1 MSYLTGKVFKV
12 TMRNVFNEWRNTDEE
27 VMENMTAK
35 SHQIKSINK
44 QKLYKRTNGNSLV
57 ESTVTEILKNITR
70 RAQQ

>member
-1 MSYLTGKVFKV
+1 
-12 TMRNVFNEWRNTDEE
+12 
-27 VMENMTAK
+27 MENMTAK

-57 ESTVTEILKNITR
+57 ESTVIEILKNITR